1 VPLRASASSQHATRH
16 HELGEHETLCGLHRE
31 GMLAAQCPAGARDA
45 DKLAFGDAGLGTRIQ
60 VEDRTYGVTA
70 AGVRLNR

>member
-1 VPLRASASSQHATRH
+1 
-16 HELGEHETLCGLHRE
+16 
-31 GMLAAQCPAGARDA
+31 MLAAQCPAGARDA